1 MIRKQKDAVYV
12 ALLLALASAPLGAAS
27 FVYEGQLDDRGVPA
41 NGRYDVQLAVYPDAE
56 LGATLAEPVVLDAV
70 EVVDGRFRLEFDA
83 TLEGTDQAWV
93 ALAVRDAGGSHFSA
107 IPGRTKAAQAPAAI
121 GACWSSV
128 GDSGSNPS
136 TNFIGTT
143 DAQAFVVRTANA
155 RSLRIEPS
163 AELFGGSPIT
173 TNTLGG
179 SRSNSVTAGVRG
191 ATIAGGGVP
200 TGDSDPAFDVEDPN
214 RVTDHYGTVGG
225 GYANLAGDASGST
238 LDRPFAT
245 VGGGQSNIASG
256 PGSTVGGGIDN
267 TAGGFRSTVGGG
279 RANRTSGE
287 NSTIGGGQSNST
299 NAYASTVGGGFDND
313 ATGDWSTVSG
323 GSENTARGR
332 YGTVGG
338 GVSNCAG
345 GDYSWAG
352 GLFAK
357 VRPGADP
364 GGSGSC
370 SGLTYPGG
378 AGDAGTFVWADEQ
391 AGDFI
396 STGDNQF
403 LVRAAGGMAINT
415 NDPAGADLRV
425 NGDVRVETLRV
436 DTLGT
441 NSAGAPTLCRNIG
454 NQIAVCSSSRRYKE
468 AIADLPPSLD
478 AVLALRP
485 VSYRWKANGAPDI
498 GFVAEEV
505 AELDER
511 LITRNDRGEIEG
523 VKYERLSA
531 LLASA
536 VQEMAAR
543 EQLQGKEIADLRG
556 ELVELRKLIKSPGRG
571 ER

>member
-1 MIRKQKDAVYV
+1 MIRKPQNAVYA
-12 ALLLALASAPLGAAS
+12 ALLLALASAPLSAAS

-41 NGRYDVQLAVYPDAE
+41 NGRYDVQLAVYKDAE
-56 LGATLAEPVVLDAV
+56 LGGTLAEPMVFDAV
-70 EVVDGRFRLEFDA
+70 DVVDGRFRLEFDA
-83 TLEGTDQAWV
+83 KLEGAEPAWV
-93 ALAVRDAGGSHFSA
+93 ALAVRDAGGSGFSA
-107 IPGRTKAAQAPAAI
+107 IPGRTKATQAPAAI

-128 GDSGSNPS
+128 GDSGSNPA

-200 TGDSDPAFDVEDPN
+200 TGDSDPGFDAEDPN

-225 GYANLAGDASGST
+225 GYANRAGDALGST

-245 VGGGQSNIASG
+245 VGGGQSNTASG
-256 PGSTVGGGIDN
+256 P
-267 TAGGFRSTVGGG
+267 RSTVGGG
-279 RANRTSGE
+279 QSNTASGFWSTVGGGQANRGSGDE
-287 NSTIGGGQSNST
+287 STIGGGRSNS
-299 NAYASTVGGGFDND
+299 ASGFQSTVGGGFDND

-323 GSENTARGR
+323 GYKNTASGR
-332 YGTVGG
+332 YSTVGG

-345 GDYSWAG
+345 GGYSWAG

-357 VRPGADP
+357 VRPAADP
-364 GGSGSC
+364 GSGSC

-378 AGDAGTFVWADEQ
+378 QGDAGTFVWADEQ

-396 STGDNQF
+396 STGPNQF

-441 NSAGAPTLCRNIG
+441 NSAGAPPLCRNIG
-454 NQIAVCSSSRRYKE
+454 NQIAVCSSSKRYKE

-485 VSYRWKANGAPDI
+485 VSYHWKATGMPDI

-511 LITRNDRGEIEG
+511 LITYNDKGEIEG

-543 EQLQGKEIADLRG
+543 EQLQAREIDTLRKDLA
-556 ELVELRKLIKSPGRG
+556 ELRALIETHRTGDR
-571 ER
+571 

>member
-1 MIRKQKDAVYV
+1 MIRMRTKTVYA
-12 ALLLALASAPLGAAS
+12 ALLLALASARLGAAN
-27 FVYEGQLDDRGVPA
+27 FVFEGQLDDHGAPA
-41 NGRYDVQLAVYPDAE
+41 NGRYDVQLAIYRDAE
-56 LGATLAEPVVLDAV
+56 LGAALSAPIVFNAV
-70 EVVDGRFRLEFDA
+70 DVVDGRFRLDFEVPREA
-83 TLEGTDQAWV
+83 AEPAWV
-93 ALAVRDAGGSHFSA
+93 ELAVRDVGTTGFSS
-107 IPGRTKAAQAPAAI
+107 IPGRTKAMQAPAAI

-163 AELFGGSPIT
+163 AEVFGGSPIT

-200 TGDSDPAFDVEDPN
+200 TGDSDPNFDAEDPN

-225 GYANLAGDASGST
+225 GYANRAGDASGST

-245 VGGGQSNIASG
+245 VGGGQSNTAL
-256 PGSTVGGGIDN
+256 GSYDTVGGGLDN
-267 TAGGFRSTVGGG
+267 TASGFRSTVGGG
-279 RANRTSGE
+279 QANSTSGE
-287 NSTIGGGQSNST
+287 SSTIGGGRSNS
-299 NAYASTVGGGFDND
+299 ASGFASTVAGGFDND
-313 ATGDWSTVSG
+313 ASGDWSSVSG
-323 GSENTARGR
+323 GLGNTVRGR
-332 YGTVGG
+332 YGTIGG
-338 GVSNCAG
+338 GNLNCAG
-345 GDYSWAG
+345 SDLSWAG
-352 GLFAK
+352 GLRAK
-357 VRPGADP
+357 VRPPSDP

-370 SGLTYPGG
+370 SGLNYPLG
-378 AGDAGTFVWADEQ
+378 AGDEGTFVWADSQ
-391 AGDFI
+391 AADFI
-396 STGDNQF
+396 STGPNQF
-403 LVRAAGGMAINT
+403 LVRAAGGMAVNINNPGSST
-415 NDPAGADLRV
+415 FRV
-425 NGDVRVETLRV
+425 NGTIRV

-441 NSAGAPTLCRNIG
+441 NSAGAPTLCRNAG
-454 NQIAVCSSSRRYKE
+454 NQIALCSSSKRYKDD
-468 AIADLPPSLD
+468 IADLPPSLD

-485 VSYRWKANGAPDI
+485 VSYRWKVTGAPDI

-511 LITRNDRGEIEG
+511 LITRNDQGQIEG

-543 EQLQGKEIADLRG
+543 EDLQAREIDQLRKDLA
-556 ELVELRKLIKSPGRG
+556 ELRALIEAKRTGDR
-571 ER
+571 